1 MYKEFYG
8 LRANP
13 FNVNPD
19 PRYLFLTR
27 HTEEALA
34 CLTYGIQS
42 RKGFVLLTGEVGTG
56 KTTLINKLLEW
67 LRLQQVATAFIF
79 NSRLNVPQ
87 FLDYMMADFGIPC
100 ESRSKSQILLR
111 LYNWLLDRYRAG
123 ETAVLIIDE
132 AQNLSDEVLEE
143 IRMLTNLETFTE
155 KLLQIVLVGQPELEQ
170 KLKQPQ
176 LRQLRQRLTLRA
188 KTHPLTLEET
198 KAYVQQRLRI
208 AGSNG
213 HQIFDPEAVA
223 GIHRYANGIPRV
235 INLLCEHCLVS
246 AFVDQ
251 QKTIGAGVV
260 DAVARD
266 FDLSDGTSSG
276 AMTVPAP
283 SPNANAEK
291 FDLVDALR
299 SLATLADRLRE
310 TEEDKDLPKER
321 KI

>member
-1 MYKEFYG
+1 MYKEFFG

-67 LRLQQVATAFIF
+67 LRLQQVATAFVF
-79 NSRLNVPQ
+79 NSRMNVPQ

-100 ESRSKSQILLR
+100 DSKSKSQILQR

-123 ETAVLIIDE
+123 ETAVLIVDE
-132 AQNLSDEVLEE
+132 AQNLTDEVLEE

-155 KLLQIVLVGQPELEQ
+155 KLLQIVLVGQPELEA

-208 AGSNG
+208 AGSDG
-213 HQIFDPEAVA
+213 RQIFDPEALAEVHKFSA
-223 GIHRYANGIPRV
+223 GIPRV
-235 INLLCEHCLVS
+235 VNLVCEHCLVS

-251 QKTIGAGVV
+251 KPTITAQIVA
-260 DAVARD
+260 AVAGD
-266 FDLSDGTSSG
+266 FDLSDNTASG
-276 AMTVPAP
+276 AMTVAPPPA
-283 SPNANAEK
+283 STNGEK
-291 FDLVDALR
+291 FDLVEALR
-299 SLATLADRLRE
+299 TLATLADRLRQSE
-310 TEEDKDLPKER
+310 QDLPKER
-321 KI
+321 KS

>member
-1 MYKEFYG
+1 MYKEFFG

-19 PRYLFLTR
+19 PRYLYLTR

-79 NSRLNVPQ
+79 NSRLDVPQ
-87 FLDYMMADFGIPC
+87 FLDFMMADFAIPC
-100 ESRSKSQILLR
+100 DSKSKSQVLQR

-170 KLKQPQ
+170 RLKQPQ

-188 KTHPLTLEET
+188 KTHPFNVEET
-198 KAYVQQRLRI
+198 RSYINQRLRI

-213 HQIFDPEAVA
+213 DQIFEPEAVA
-223 GIHRYANGIPRV
+223 ALYRYSIGVPRV

-251 QKTIGAGVV
+251 KKTVSAEIV
-260 DAVARD
+260 DAVAKD
-266 FDLSDGTSSG
+266 FDLGDGIAGG
-276 AMTVPAP
+276 AMTPVVPET
-283 SPNANAEK
+283 SSER
-291 FDLVDALR
+291 FDLVEALR
-299 SLATLADRLRE
+299 TLATLADKIRQSE
-310 TEEDKDLPKER
+310 HELPKER